1 MFSPLNL
8 KWKPKHTF
16 FQYFFFVCALSVS
29 MSLLFLSFC
38 LPLSLS
44 IYIFSNFE
52 KLLILKHFSKIKKN
66 SKEQKQCYCHKWYWK
81 LRSESFRCYIQFN
94 ILLHVVCISLA
105 CHHANVTCMLFVCA
119 RMPSVC
125 HSYVV
130 VCHPYVTRMY
140 SYVIR
145 MYSFV
150 VLRWSKKYVT
160 IA

>member
-1 MFSPLNL
+1 MKAKTHLFSIFLFCL
-8 KWKPKHTF
+8 CSF
-16 FQYFFFVCALSVS
+16 CLYVSSLS
-29 MSLLFLSFC
+29 LFLS
-38 LPLSLS
+38 PSLSLY

-66 SKEQKQCYCHKWYWK
+66 LKEQKQCYCHKWHWK

-105 CHHANVTCMLFVCA
+105 CHHAYVTCMLFVCA

-125 HSYVV
+125 HSYVLV
-130 VCHPYVTRMY
+130 RHPYVTRMY